1 MADVHDV
8 LLLWFDIL
16 GLCLPPLLFVS
27 PFKYKDKKPIF
38 LLTIIV
44 SFASHINSMRYSRML
59 EESSFANRKADYF
72 WLLFLSSLM
81 LLVRLP
87 SPDQPFHSISSP
99 IFLFSSPGP
108 IPTLQPPFSLFPTR
122 LRAHLLLVPPTSL
135 NAHLALRTAHH
146 HSTLSSLCPRRLLLG
161 DHWHVA
167 RRGERSR
174 RMCSR
179 SRRMVHP

>member
-1 MADVHDV
+1 
-8 LLLWFDIL
+8 
-16 GLCLPPLLFVS
+16 
-27 PFKYKDKKPIF
+27 
-38 LLTIIV
+38 
-44 SFASHINSMRYSRML
+44 MRYSRML

-87 SPDQPFHSISSP
+87 IPASRPPSPLFNHSSSSHN
-99 IFLFSSPGP
+99 FYFTPGLL
-108 IPTLQPPFSLFPTR
+108 PTLQPPLSLLPAR

-135 NAHLALRTAHH
+135 NAHLAVWSAHH

-161 DHWHVA
+161 AHWHVA
-167 RRGERSR
+167 RCGKRSR

-179 SRRMVHP
+179 PRRMVHS

>member
-1 MADVHDV
+1 
-8 LLLWFDIL
+8 
-16 GLCLPPLLFVS
+16 
-27 PFKYKDKKPIF
+27 
-38 LLTIIV
+38 
-44 SFASHINSMRYSRML
+44 MRYSRML

-87 SPDQPFHSISSP
+87 SPPLPVLPHLINHSIPSHP
-99 IFLFSSPGP
+99 QLFVSSPGP
-108 IPTLQPPFSLFPTR
+108 IPTLQPPFSLFPAR

-135 NAHLALRTAHH
+135 NAHLALRSAHH

-161 DHWHVA
+161 DNWHVA

-179 SRRMVHP
+179 PRRMVYS